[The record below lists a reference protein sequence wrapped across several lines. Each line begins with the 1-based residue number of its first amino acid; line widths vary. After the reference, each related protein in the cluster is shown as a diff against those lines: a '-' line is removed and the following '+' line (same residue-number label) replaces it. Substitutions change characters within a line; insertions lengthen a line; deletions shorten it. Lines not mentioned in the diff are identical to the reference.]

1 MKSHCL
7 TPQEIESRLSAA
19 GVRATAQ
26 RIAIAQFVLCSAD
39 HPTAEDVKNWT
50 DENFP
55 KLSMATVY
63 NTLAVL
69 VKAGL
74 LREFRLPHSS
84 RVIYDQNIEVHNH
97 FLDEKSGKLY
107 DLAAGEVAVSL
118 KPGHRAKV
126 RQMDVLLRGDWGK

>member
-7 TPQEIESRLSAA
+7 TPQEIESRLLTA
-19 GVRATAQ
+19 GVRPTAQ
-26 RIAIAQFVLCSAD
+26 RIAIAQFVLCTAD
-39 HPTAEDVKNWT
+39 HPTADDIKKWT
-50 DENFP
+50 DKNFP

-74 LREFRLPHSS
+74 LREFRLPHSPS
-84 RVIYDQNIEVHNH
+84 VIYDQNLEIHNH

-107 DLAAGEVAVSL
+107 DLDAGEVTVSL
-118 KPGHRAKV
+118 KPGTRATV
-126 RQMDVLLRGDWGK
+126 RQMDILLRGAWSK